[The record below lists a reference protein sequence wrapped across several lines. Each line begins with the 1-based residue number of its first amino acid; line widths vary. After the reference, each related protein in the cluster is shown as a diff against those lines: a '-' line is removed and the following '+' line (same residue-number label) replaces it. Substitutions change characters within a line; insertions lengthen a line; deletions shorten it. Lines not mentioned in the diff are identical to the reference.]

1 MKGNNQLPNAHFKKD
16 WQGNTINGQCRVRT
30 WLNQA
35 GRKKSR
41 RNARELKA
49 KKTFP
54 RPVAGALR
62 PIVHPPTQRYNF
74 KTRLGRG
81 FTLEE
86 LKAAGIPKKL
96 APTIG
101 ICVDHRRRNRSEES
115 LALNKKRLEEYKAK
129 LILFPRKNSKP
140 KNGDSPAA
148 DLAAATQHKGATIM
162 PIEKE
167 EKAIEMV
174 AVTDEMKNFG
184 AYAKLRVERMNVRQ
198 VGPRIVKAAKAA
210 KDAEEAAKLAKM

>member
-1 MKGNNQLPNAHFKKD
+1 MNSSFFYPLQ
-16 WQGNTINGQCRVRT
+16 
-30 WLNQA
+30 
-35 GRKKSR
+35 
-41 RNARELKA
+41 
-49 KKTFP
+49 
-54 RPVAGALR
+54 
-62 PIVHPPTQRYNF
+62 
-74 KTRLGRG
+74 
-81 FTLEE
+81 
-86 LKAAGIPKKL
+86 
-96 APTIG
+96 
-101 ICVDHRRRNRSEES
+101 
-115 LALNKKRLEEYKAK
+115 LNKKRLEEYKAK

>member
-1 MKGNNQLPNAHFKKD
+1 MRRRARRRRDLD
-16 WQGNTINGQCRVRT
+16 ERT
-30 WLNQA
+30 LTNELRFTSHAA

-54 RPVAGALR
+54 RPVAGSLR
-62 PIVHPPTQRYNF
+62 PLVHPPTQRYNF

-101 ICVDHRRRNRSEES
+101 IAVDHRRRNRSEES
-115 LALNKKRLEEYKAK
+115 LAVSSRVQ
-129 LILFPRKNSKP
+129 
-140 KNGDSPAA
+140 AA
-148 DLAAATQHKGATIM
+148 FSLC
-162 PIEKE
+162 
-167 EKAIEMV
+167 V
-174 AVTDEMKNFG
+174 
-184 AYAKLRVERMNVRQ
+184 
-198 VGPRIVKAAKAA
+198 
-210 KDAEEAAKLAKM
+210 